1 MVPTA
6 LVSASMLK
14 PRRAAD
20 FADDLPVVRR
30 SELLQAEGWSRRWL
44 SLILWSGIPFGIL
57 AVGMWTHLTSVAVL
71 ALGMW
76 IYIVAGEF
84 LDRGLERALQAYAAG
99 RFELAQ
105 RILARTGGG
114 QRRRSVLRYLVAA
127 SHARGD
133 LQSALEASER
143 LIEDVDMTFTAT
155 ADESWEARACRVWLL
170 LEHGDLELAEH
181 ELKQLPA
188 APDDARFGWI
198 RIELELAVEY
208 AADRIPSATLLVRA
222 EDALAGVDSSPG
234 LARRLSLMMTL
245 LRWGWR
251 RRGDDERARR
261 WRGLMHSH
269 GDRERAVARLSALD
283 GHQRVELAPYRR

>member
-1 MVPTA
+1 MPTA
-6 LVSASMLK
+6 LVRAPGVG
-14 PRRAAD
+14 PRRVTD
-20 FADDLPVVRR
+20 FADDLPVVRQ
-30 SELLQAEGWSRRWL
+30 SELCQAEGWSRRWL
-44 SLILWSGIPFGIL
+44 SLVVWSGIPFGVL
-57 AVGMWTHLTSVAVL
+57 AVGMWPHLTAVAVL

-84 LDRGLERALQAYAAG
+84 LARGLERALQAYAAG
-99 RFELAQ
+99 RFELAH
-105 RILARTGGG
+105 RLLARTGGG

-133 LQSALEASER
+133 LQAALEASER

-181 ELKQLPA
+181 ELSQLPP
-188 APDDARFGWI
+188 APEHARFRWI
-198 RIELELAVEY
+198 QIELELALEY
-208 AADRIPSATLLVRA
+208 AGDRIPSAALLMRA
-222 EDALAGVDSSPG
+222 EDALAGVDASPG

-251 RRGDDERARR
+251 RRGDHERARR